1 MFKCSY
7 RNITRLWAPPADTCI
22 SLQPLLLGKG
32 GSPGREGCL
41 VLPAFQP
48 PFQLCFRDQ
57 GTPELLRMWKG
68 ARLAP
73 LGLLVMEIGSW
84 SPPWCQE
91 EHVLCAATRWRGW
104 GGGREPPAWTAQ
116 QLPKDGLSFHQED
129 CKSGSNCFNFFSFP
143 QRLYLKVLTVW
154 YI

>member
-1 MFKCSY
+1 MFKYSY

-91 EHVLCAATRWRGW
+91 EHVLCAATRWRG
-104 GGGREPPAWTAQ
+104 
-116 QLPKDGLSFHQED
+116 
-129 CKSGSNCFNFFSFP
+129 
-143 QRLYLKVLTVW
+143 
-154 YI
+154 

>member
-7 RNITRLWAPPADTCI
+7 RNITRLWAPPADPCI

-57 GTPELLRMWKG
+57 GTPELLRMWRG
-68 ARLAP
+68 TRLAP
-73 LGLLVMEIGSW
+73 LGLLVMELVRGPRPGAKRSMCSALPLGGAGEAEGGDHLPEQGNSFPGS
-84 SPPWCQE
+84 
-91 EHVLCAATRWRGW
+91 
-104 GGGREPPAWTAQ
+104 
-116 QLPKDGLSFHQED
+116 GLSFHQED

-143 QRLYLKVLTVW
+143 QRLYLKVLTV
-154 YI
+154 